1 MNMQLESTD
10 KIQRVLGIYKKLV
23 SGEIVSKVEE
33 ANNYGVN
40 ERSIQRDI
48 DDIRS
53 FMESEVGRTGIINNV
68 IYDRAKKGFRLEQ
81 QNPTELTNG
90 QMLAICKI
98 LLDSRALLKTDMIEI
113 LNKLIENCVTKNN
126 QKEILDLIKNE
137 RFHYIEP
144 RHKVSFL
151 DTMWDIGQAI
161 RKSQYIHIKYEK
173 AGTKEIVERKLK
185 PVAIMFSEYYFY
197 VTAFISDEEIKKDFE
212 VLNDSFPTIYRIDRI
227 RELKILD
234 EKFFIPYRNR
244 FEEGE
249 FRKRI
254 QFMYGGKLRNVKFK
268 YTGDDIDAILDR
280 LPTAQILEE
289 EKGYY
294 IVKAI
299 KYGREVNDWEIKLH
313 LQNLV
318 SRQKNVLI
326 YMQVCQSMITHGF
339 SLTQISQA
347 VPWVDK
353 SDIYGLSLML
363 DLSMELTQEE
373 RAEVEQEYRRTGKPK
388 VLKEVFGEE

>member
-1 MNMQLESTD
+1 MQLESTD

-68 IYDRAKKGFRLEQ
+68 IYDREKKGFRLEQ

-161 RKSQYIHIKYEK
+161 RKSRYIHIKYEK

-185 PVAIMFSEYYFY
+185 PVAIMFS
-197 VTAFISDEEIKKDFE
+197 
-212 VLNDSFPTIYRIDRI
+212 
-227 RELKILD
+227 
-234 EKFFIPYRNR
+234 
-244 FEEGE
+244 
-249 FRKRI
+249 
-254 QFMYGGKLRNVKFK
+254 
-268 YTGDDIDAILDR
+268 
-280 LPTAQILEE
+280 
-289 EKGYY
+289 
-294 IVKAI
+294 
-299 KYGREVNDWEIKLH
+299 
-313 LQNLV
+313 
-318 SRQKNVLI
+318 
-326 YMQVCQSMITHGF
+326 
-339 SLTQISQA
+339 
-347 VPWVDK
+347 
-353 SDIYGLSLML
+353 
-363 DLSMELTQEE
+363 
-373 RAEVEQEYRRTGKPK
+373 
-388 VLKEVFGEE
+388 

>member
-1 MNMQLESTD
+1 MPRVTICVYANLYNFYKQKNGGMNMQLESTD
-10 KIQRVLGIYKKLV
+10 RIQRVLGIYKKLV
-23 SGEIVSKVEE
+23 SGEIVNKVEE

-234 EKFFIPYRNR
+234 EKFFIPYRSR

-249 FRKRI
+249 FRKRV

-289 EKGYY
+289 GKGYY
-294 IVKAI
+294 IVKA
-299 KYGREVNDWEIKLH
+299 
-313 LQNLV
+313 
-318 SRQKNVLI
+318 
-326 YMQVCQSMITHGF
+326 
-339 SLTQISQA
+339 
-347 VPWVDK
+347 
-353 SDIYGLSLML
+353 
-363 DLSMELTQEE
+363 
-373 RAEVEQEYRRTGKPK
+373 
-388 VLKEVFGEE
+388 EVFGKGIDMWLRSQGDKVEVMG

>member
-1 MNMQLESTD
+1 MQLESTD

-68 IYDRAKKGFRLEQ
+68 IYDREKKGFRLEQ

-197 VTAFISDEEIKKDFE
+197 LTAFIENIDRAEHFE
-212 VLNDSFPTIYRIDRI
+212 NANDPFPTIYRVDRI
-227 RELKILD
+227 EQIQVLD
-234 EKFFIPYRNR
+234 EHFQVPYSRR
-244 FEEGE
+244 FSEGE
-249 FRKRI
+249 FRKRV
-254 QFMYGGKLRNVKFK
+254 QFMYGGKLETVHFIYK
-268 YTGDDIDAILDR
+268 GPSVEAVLDR
-280 LPTAQILEE
+280 LPTAEILSEHD
-289 EKGYY
+289 GCY
-294 IVKAI
+294 
-299 KYGREVNDWEIKLH
+299 EI
-313 LQNLV
+313 
-318 SRQKNVLI
+318 
-326 YMQVCQSMITHGF
+326 
-339 SLTQISQA
+339 
-347 VPWVDK
+347 
-353 SDIYGLSLML
+353 
-363 DLSMELTQEE
+363 
-373 RAEVEQEYRRTGKPK
+373 RAEVFGKGIEMWLRSQGDYIQK
-388 VLKEVFGEE
+388 M

>member
-1 MNMQLESTD
+1 MQLESTD

-68 IYDRAKKGFRLEQ
+68 IYDREKKGFRLEQ

-98 LLDSRALLKTDMIEI
+98 LLDSRALLKTD
-113 LNKLIENCVTKNN
+113 
-126 QKEILDLIKNE
+126 E

-234 EKFFIPYRNR
+234 
-244 FEEGE
+244 
-249 FRKRI
+249 
-254 QFMYGGKLRNVKFK
+254 
-268 YTGDDIDAILDR
+268 
-280 LPTAQILEE
+280 
-289 EKGYY
+289 
-294 IVKAI
+294 
-299 KYGREVNDWEIKLH
+299 
-313 LQNLV
+313 
-318 SRQKNVLI
+318 
-326 YMQVCQSMITHGF
+326 
-339 SLTQISQA
+339 
-347 VPWVDK
+347 
-353 SDIYGLSLML
+353 
-363 DLSMELTQEE
+363 
-373 RAEVEQEYRRTGKPK
+373 
-388 VLKEVFGEE
+388 

>member
-1 MNMQLESTD
+1 MQLESTD

-68 IYDRAKKGFRLEQ
+68 IYDREKKGFRLEQ

-212 VLNDSFPTIYRIDRI
+212 VFVRWQT
-227 RELKILD
+227 
-234 EKFFIPYRNR
+234 
-244 FEEGE
+244 
-249 FRKRI
+249 
-254 QFMYGGKLRNVKFK
+254 
-268 YTGDDIDAILDR
+268 
-280 LPTAQILEE
+280 
-289 EKGYY
+289 
-294 IVKAI
+294 
-299 KYGREVNDWEIKLH
+299 
-313 LQNLV
+313 
-318 SRQKNVLI
+318 
-326 YMQVCQSMITHGF
+326 
-339 SLTQISQA
+339 
-347 VPWVDK
+347 
-353 SDIYGLSLML
+353 
-363 DLSMELTQEE
+363 
-373 RAEVEQEYRRTGKPK
+373 
-388 VLKEVFGEE
+388 